1 MTPPDRMSPR
11 ERVEA
16 ALFGGEP
23 DMVPFT
29 HYDTLFPRCAVE
41 RQLRN
46 DGLCIVQRR
55 PSVFTVDSPNVSR
68 EEIHFPGSDGRARIR
83 TIIRTPAGTLSS
95 VHISA
100 PIGDRPADQVM
111 SWTSWREE
119 RLFKGPADY
128 EPLEFMIQDRRY
140 SPNYEV
146 FQAQADL
153 MGDDVIMRAG
163 IAYEPLQEIII
174 EYMGIEQFAVEW
186 AERRE
191 RVLHLHSVMVED
203 RRKIYPIVA
212 KSPARIANY
221 GGNVTPEIVGRDRF
235 ERLIVPCYN
244 EAAEA
249 LHAHGKLLGCHFD
262 ANVRTLAPAIA
273 RSKLDYIE
281 AFSPQP
287 SSDMTLA
294 EARAAWPDKILWI
307 NFPSAVHLEPLPA
320 IEAMTRR
327 LLREAAP
334 GHRFLIGITE
344 DVPAD
349 RWQESL
355 SAILRVIREDGRLP
369 IAR

>member
-1 MTPPDRMSPR
+1 MSSRNRISPR

-16 ALFGGEP
+16 ALLGGQP

-55 PSVFTVDSPNVSR
+55 PSVFTVDSPHVSR
-68 EEIHFPGSDGRARIR
+68 EEVHFSGRDGRARIR
-83 TIIRTPAGTLSS
+83 TSIHTPDGTLSA
-95 VHISA
+95 VRISM
-100 PIGDRPADQVM
+100 PIGDRPMDQVM
-111 SWTSWREE
+111 SWTSWHEE
-119 RLFKGPADY
+119 YLFKGPPDY
-128 EPLEFMIQDRRY
+128 ERLEFMIQDRRY

-153 MGDDVIMRAG
+153 MGEDVIMRAQ
-163 IAYEPLQEIII
+163 IPYEPLQEIII
-174 EYMGIEQFAVEW
+174 EFMGIAQFAVEW

-191 RVLHLHSVMVED
+191 RVMRLHNIMVED
-203 RRKIYPIVA
+203 RRKIYPLVA
-212 KSPARIANY
+212 KSPALIANY
-221 GGNVTPEIVGRDRF
+221 GGNVTPEIVGRARF
-235 ERLIVPCYN
+235 EQLIVPCYN
-244 EAAEA
+244 EAAEV
-249 LHAHGKLLGCHFD
+249 LHAHGKLLGVHFD
-262 ANVRTLAPAIA
+262 ANVKAFAPAIA

-281 AFSPQP
+281 AFSPYP

-320 IEAMTRR
+320 IEAMTRQ

-349 RWQESL
+349 RWQDSL
-355 SAILRVIREDGRLP
+355 CAIMRVIREDGRLP
-369 IAR
+369 IS